1 MKKLIKKQDLLLI
14 IIILLVASVGFAANW
29 FLHQKPSATVKVIV
43 DAEVVEELDLN
54 KDTELVIHG
63 AWGGTN
69 TLIIE
74 DGTARISEASCPDKI
89 CVHQGPISQTGEL
102 MVCLPNEVIVRI
114 DGEESANY

>member
-1 MKKLIKKQDLLLI
+1 MKKLIKKQDFLLILVILLL
-14 IIILLVASVGFAANW
+14 AAAGFTGNW
-29 FLHQKPSATVKVIV
+29 FLHRKPSTTVKVIV
-43 DAEVVEELDLN
+43 DADVIEELDLS

-74 DGTARISEASCPDKI
+74 NGQARISDASCPDKLCI
-89 CVHQGPISQTGEL
+89 HQGPISQTGEL

-114 DGEESANY
+114 DGE